1 MDSKRRLVE
10 NYQLYSDTKLIQFIN
25 QNIINSNTNSAYYNK
40 KYKIKKNQEIA
51 ADKILS
57 LNALES
63 LKDKFNVHKNTL
75 DNIKSESFLDL
86 INKMKKIIDEGF
98 ERIEELKRK
107 NDEIFV
113 NEEYENI
120 FIYNN
125 YLRKYLLKIMNLKI
139 ISNKLLKGIK
149 RIIKLIFFEEVDEIN
164 KNEQESKEEGN
175 NNSLSIT
182 TKTLSDNVKSKDLEE
197 INKENNK
204 NDLSLKKKRI
214 IYSSNYGKYH

>member
-1 MDSKRRLVE
+1 MQTNSHHKWHLNVKTLDVLK
-10 NYQLYSDTKLIQFIN
+10 QLATFTTKL
-25 QNIINSNTNSAYYNK
+25 
-40 KYKIKKNQEIA
+40 
-51 ADKILS
+51 
-57 LNALES
+57 
-63 LKDKFNVHKNTL
+63 DKFNVHKNTL

-125 YLRKYLLKIMNLKI
+125 YLRKYLLKIMNVKI

-175 NNSLSIT
+175 NN
-182 TKTLSDNVKSKDLEE
+182 
-197 INKENNK
+197 
-204 NDLSLKKKRI
+204 
-214 IYSSNYGKYH
+214 

>member
-1 MDSKRRLVE
+1 M
-10 NYQLYSDTKLIQFIN
+10 
-25 QNIINSNTNSAYYNK
+25 
-40 KYKIKKNQEIA
+40 
-51 ADKILS
+51 
-57 LNALES
+57 
-63 LKDKFNVHKNTL
+63 
-75 DNIKSESFLDL
+75 DL

-125 YLRKYLLKIMNLKI
+125 YLRKYLLKIMNVKI

-175 NNSLSIT
+175 NNPLSIT
-182 TKTLSDNVKSKDLEE
+182 TKTLSDNVKAK
-197 INKENNK
+197 I
-204 NDLSLKKKRI
+204 
-214 IYSSNYGKYH
+214 